1 MLETIRHLREIGVEV
16 RFEKEGIN
24 TFDGKGE
31 VLLTLLSSFAQEEV
45 QSLSENVKWGTR
57 KRFEKGIPNGHFRM
71 LGYHWEGDQLVI
83 TPEEAAIVRRIF
95 YSYLNDGKSR
105 VELAKELNN
114 EGIRSINGC
123 RFQDSSI
130 KTILTNVTY
139 TGNLL
144 LQKEYIADPITK
156 KRRKNKG
163 ELTQYF
169 VENTHEAIIPAE
181 VFEAVQAEM
190 KRRRD
195 LGPKGNKSL
204 NLSCFSSVIKC
215 SCCGCSYQRSSRKNR
230 NGTEGRYVVWICAT
244 SRKGHKC
251 DAKNLPEIALKKT
264 CCEVL
269 GMEVFSADVFT
280 EQIAKLLTEDG
291 IPTPGHKTK
300 WSARTVSSILSNEK
314 YKGDALLQK
323 SYTVDFLTKK
333 QRRNNG
339 EIQQYYVEGN
349 HEAIIAPEIF
359 DMVQRELALRKP
371 GANRHSGVR
380 VFSGTVYCAECGGL
394 YGSKLWHSNDQYR
407 RVMWRCNHKYDND
420 QHCHTPS
427 LTEDELQAAFLSS
440 FNKLLTERD
449 EIQANYELIKEQLY
463 GLKELES
470 ELASISAEEEVA
482 AELIN
487 QCIRENACVALNQDD
502 YNTRYQA
509 LCDQHDAIQ
518 ARLDSLE
525 AEIKRRKLRRSDIDR
540 FIGDL
545 MRQPAI
551 ITTFDPILWSTMVER
566 VTVHGKN
573 DLRFTFRNGTEI
585 TA

>member
-1 MLETIRHLREIGVEV
+1 MV
-16 RFEKEGIN
+16 IN
-24 TFDGKGE
+24 
-31 VLLTLLSSFAQEEV
+31 QEEAKV
-45 QSLSENVKWGTR
+45 
-57 KRFEKGIPNGHFRM
+57 
-71 LGYHWEGDQLVI
+71 
-83 TPEEAAIVRRIF
+83 VRRIF
-95 YSYLNDGKSR
+95 SL
-105 VELAKELNN
+105 
-114 EGIRSINGC
+114 
-123 RFQDSSI
+123 F
-130 KTILTNVTY
+130 
-139 TGNLL
+139 
-144 LQKEYIADPITK
+144 LQ
-156 KRRKNKG
+156 
-163 ELTQYF
+163 
-169 VENTHEAIIPAE
+169 
-181 VFEAVQAEM
+181 
-190 KRRRD
+190 
-195 LGPKGNKSL
+195 
-204 NLSCFSSVIKC
+204 
-215 SCCGCSYQRSSRKNR
+215 
-230 NGTEGRYVVWICAT
+230 
-244 SRKGHKC
+244 
-251 DAKNLPEIALKKT
+251 
-264 CCEVL
+264 
-269 GMEVFSADVFT
+269 GMTAHG
-280 EQIAKLLTEDG
+280 IAKLLTEDG

-314 YKGDALLQK
+314 YTCDALLQK

-463 GLKELES
+463 GLKDLES

-487 QCIRENACVALNQDD
+487 QCIRENARVALNQDD

-509 LCDQHDAIQ
+509 LCDRHDAIQ
-518 ARLDSLE
+518 ARLDSVE

>member
-1 MLETIRHLREIGVEV
+1 MV
-16 RFEKEGIN
+16 IN
-24 TFDGKGE
+24 
-31 VLLTLLSSFAQEEV
+31 QEEAKV
-45 QSLSENVKWGTR
+45 
-57 KRFEKGIPNGHFRM
+57 
-71 LGYHWEGDQLVI
+71 
-83 TPEEAAIVRRIF
+83 VRRIF
-95 YSYLNDGKSR
+95 SL
-105 VELAKELNN
+105 
-114 EGIRSINGC
+114 
-123 RFQDSSI
+123 F
-130 KTILTNVTY
+130 
-139 TGNLL
+139 
-144 LQKEYIADPITK
+144 LQ
-156 KRRKNKG
+156 
-163 ELTQYF
+163 
-169 VENTHEAIIPAE
+169 
-181 VFEAVQAEM
+181 
-190 KRRRD
+190 
-195 LGPKGNKSL
+195 
-204 NLSCFSSVIKC
+204 
-215 SCCGCSYQRSSRKNR
+215 
-230 NGTEGRYVVWICAT
+230 
-244 SRKGHKC
+244 
-251 DAKNLPEIALKKT
+251 
-264 CCEVL
+264 
-269 GMEVFSADVFT
+269 GMTAHG
-280 EQIAKLLTEDG
+280 IAKLLTEDG

-487 QCIRENACVALNQDD
+487 QCIREMHAL
-502 YNTRYQA
+502 
-509 LCDQHDAIQ
+509 
-518 ARLDSLE
+518 
-525 AEIKRRKLRRSDIDR
+525 
-540 FIGDL
+540 
-545 MRQPAI
+545 P
-551 ITTFDPILWSTMVER
+551 
-566 VTVHGKN
+566 
-573 DLRFTFRNGTEI
+573 
-585 TA
+585 